1 MAPIIHLS
9 YLAIGIATVAHFV
22 FGFLWYTPLFGKVW
36 AKEMGLSKD
45 MEIPKGFMVKA
56 LFLNLIGNFLLAW
69 VLAHN
74 IAAWDAHSWG
84 HETTFAP
91 PIGQVVASAVF
102 TWLGF
107 FVPQGFTDVTWN
119 GKSWKLFFINT
130 TYHLL
135 ALLLVAFILV
145 FVK

>member
-1 MAPIIHLS
+1 M
-9 YLAIGIATVAHFV
+9 GIPT
-22 FGFLWYTPLFGKVW
+22 
-36 AKEMGLSKD
+36 D
-45 MEIPKGFMVKA
+45 QEIPKGFMVKA
-56 LFLNLIGNFLLAW
+56 LLQNLLGNVFLAW

-84 HETTFAP
+84 HDNNFAP
-91 PIGQVVASAVF
+91 PIGQVIASAVF

-107 FVPQGFTDVTWN
+107 FVTQGFTDVTWN

-145 FVK
+145 YVG